1 MGSYGSFFVPER
13 DSMKN
18 NVKFLAK
25 SGMIA
30 ALYIALTALSAALGL
45 ASGAVQVRISE
56 ALCVL
61 PVFTSAAIPGVTVGC
76 LLSNLLFGGTVYD
89 IIFGTLATLIG
100 ALTCR
105 ILKKLPYL
113 ASVPTILS
121 NAVIIPV
128 VLILSGAGGWDL
140 LPYFMAAVGLG
151 EVIACGVFGTVLV
164 FYLKRHPKTCALLF
178 S

>member
-1 MGSYGSFFVPER
+1 MGSWAVFLSPER
-13 DSMKN
+13 VLMKN
-18 NVKFLAK
+18 NVRFLAK

-30 ALYIALTALSAALGL
+30 ALYIALTAVSAMLGL

-61 PVFTSAAIPGVTVGC
+61 PLFTASAIPGVTVGC

-100 ALTCR
+100 AVICWL
-105 ILKKLPYL
+105 LKKLPYL
-113 ASVPTILS
+113 ASLPTILS

-128 VLILSGAGGWDL
+128 VLILSGAGGWNM
-140 LPYFMAAVGLG
+140 LPYFMATVALG
-151 EVIACGVFGTVLV
+151 EIIACGVFGTILV
-164 FYLKRHPKTCALLF
+164 FYLKHHPQTCAVLF
-178 S
+178 R